1 MYGRSGVREAG
12 GVPEGTATLPGGGRD
27 GDARSRAVRAMLEAG
42 RVAVVGASGRPN
54 SLGARL
60 VAGLESSP
68 SGPELYLV
76 NPRYE
81 RVGERPCL
89 PSLEAVPGPVDLVAL
104 AVGDAHLDEQLTLAA
119 SRGDASAVVFASAF
133 TPGLRQKLAAT
144 AEAAGMAM
152 CGAACMGFVNPHSGL
167 RVLGYVEPDPLLS
180 GPVALVT
187 HSGSAYSA
195 LLRAERRVGWA
206 LAVSSGQELVTT
218 TADYLDYA
226 LGSAGAEVLAL
237 LVETLRDAG
246 RVRSLLAGAAR
257 AGIPTVALA
266 VGASPAGRA
275 MVEAH
280 SGALA
285 GDDATWEALCE
296 ATGTIRVRDLSEM
309 VDTLELLCAGRRP
322 RSRADRSS
330 GRLAAVHDS
339 GAERAHLVDWAQ
351 RLGIGFSAIG
361 PGTIARLSAALDDG
375 LEPGNPLDVW
385 GTGTDATVTFT
396 ESLLALAEDP
406 DTSATVLCVDLVP
419 EVEREDSYEEAVR
432 AAWERTD
439 APLAVLCNLPS
450 AIDRQAAR
458 RLRAA
463 GIPVL
468 EGTVSGLSA
477 LSHLL
482 GLEASIRRART
493 VAEPPDEQRR
503 ARWAGR
509 LAAGRPFR
517 AEEGFELLADYGIAS
532 PLARAAGD
540 PDGVL
545 AAGEA
550 VGYPLVLKTDEPGVA
565 HKSDVEGVVVGIAEP
580 AALAA
585 AYADLR
591 SRLGP
596 RAVVA
601 RLAPG
606 GAELSVG
613 VVRDP
618 LLGPMLVVGA
628 GGVAVEV
635 VGDRRVALPPL
646 DAPTARSLIDRLA
659 LRPLLDGFR
668 GRPAADVDAVTAA
681 VLGMSRLAEE
691 LGEHLDALE
700 VNPLRCTPAGALAL
714 DVLVVPARGSEQQP
728 DERSC

>member
-1 MYGRSGVREAG
+1 MTDMHPGLWGSDREGDVRSG
-12 GVPEGTATLPGGGRD
+12 
-27 GDARSRAVRAMLEAG
+27 AVRAMLEAR

-68 SGPELYLV
+68 SDPELYLV
-76 NPRYE
+76 NPRYQ
-81 RVGERPCL
+81 RIGGRPCL

-104 AVGDAHLDEQLTLAA
+104 AVGDAHLEEALTLAA

-167 RVLGYVEPDPLLS
+167 RVLGYVEPDPLPS

-218 TADYLDYA
+218 TADYLEYA
-226 LGSAGAEVLAL
+226 LERAGAEILAL

-246 RVRSLLAGAAR
+246 RVRSLLAAAAR
-257 AGIPTVALA
+257 VGIPTVALA
-266 VGASPAGRA
+266 VGASPAGRT

-309 VDTLELLCAGRRP
+309 IDTLELLCAGRRP
-322 RSRADRSS
+322 RARADGSP

-351 RLGIGFSAIG
+351 RLGVAFSAIG
-361 PGTIARLSAALDDG
+361 AATTARLSATLEDG

-385 GTGTDATVTFT
+385 GSGTNATETFT
-396 ESLLALAEDP
+396 ESLVALAGDP

-432 AAWERTD
+432 AAWERTE
-439 APLAVLCNLPS
+439 APLAVLANLPS

-458 RLRAA
+458 RLRQA

-468 EGTVSGLSA
+468 EGTASGLSA
-477 LSHLL
+477 LRHLL
-482 GLEASIRRART
+482 ELEGMLRRSQVVT
-493 VAEPPDEQRR
+493 EPPDERRR
-503 ARWAGR
+503 AVWRDRIAG
-509 LAAGRPFR
+509 GRPLPT
-517 AEEGFELLADYGIAS
+517 ASALELLADYGIAS
-532 PLARAAGD
+532 PATRFADD
-540 PDGVL
+540 PEAVL
-545 AAGEA
+545 AAGDH
-550 VGYPLVLKTDEPGVA
+550 VGYPLVLKTDEPGIA
-565 HKSDVEGVVVGIAEP
+565 HKSDVGGVVVGIADA

-585 AYADLR
+585 AYDDLR

-596 RAVVA
+596 RVLVA
-601 RLAPG
+601 RLAPA

-613 VVRDP
+613 MIHDP
-618 LLGPMLVVGA
+618 LLGPMLVIGA
-628 GGVAVEV
+628 GGIAVEV
-635 VGDRRVALPPL
+635 IADRRVALPPV
-646 DAPTARSLIDRLA
+646 DAPTARSLIDRLT

-668 GRPAADVDAVTAA
+668 GRRAADLDAVAEA
-681 VLGMSRLAEE
+681 VVGVSRIAEE
-691 LGEHLDALE
+691 LGDRLGALE
-700 VNPLRCTPAGALAL
+700 VNPLRCTPEGVLAL
-714 DVLVVPARGSEQQP
+714 DVLVAT
-728 DERSC
+728 